1 MEEKGYGSTVYERP
15 DGNCA
20 QAVLYNSKK
29 LVLLRSDKFLF
40 EKKASHFFIVC
51 VFAAAN
57 DGKTD
62 YKKRFIWIQTHLKA
76 MPYNSNARAEQVK
89 TVLNYLNS
97 NSLGS

>member
-40 EKKASHFFIVC
+40 EKKAPHFFIVC